1 MHRRARRNGFS
12 SGPSSVHIAEYSGVY
27 VSSIL
32 LSSRKRRRLQTPII
46 FSTASAPELKGY
58 LYPASSV
65 KEVERADLAIANQ
78 QRASPSRPRH
88 VDVCPQ
94 CRAYRITSVGV
105 VPHPFSGTE
114 TNHLVPVPVG
124 THLERVVGH
133 AGKSHRI
140 LEILVLIWIPQ
151 DDNNVLSL
159 EGASIEKIRK
169 DGTNSRLDHLAL
181 TDLSQ
186 DSSAW

>member
-1 MHRRARRNGFS
+1 
-12 SGPSSVHIAEYSGVY
+12 
-27 VSSIL
+27 
-32 LSSRKRRRLQTPII
+32 
-46 FSTASAPELKGY
+46 
-58 LYPASSV
+58 
-65 KEVERADLAIANQ
+65 
-78 QRASPSRPRH
+78 
-88 VDVCPQ
+88 
-94 CRAYRITSVGV
+94 